1 MAGFF
6 DSFLNRLVPGDQ
18 FSRDDKK
25 GLLSRGLLE
34 AGLTALA
41 TPTGTGSGLMGV
53 SRGLLGGLGG
63 VREGAQDMEQGRMRQ
78 AMFGQ
83 QQAEADAKKAQLAQ
97 QARIAELQRAA
108 FNPDGTVNPQG
119 MAMFRAE
126 FPMEAIT
133 FNKAADPQEQLPA
146 AVREALYFAENPAAL
161 ATYQQMYSAKNPTTL
176 QWVPGM
182 GAGYDGRTNTFVSAP
197 GGGGGSAPPA
207 APPQPSPGA
216 LQPPSVDD
224 AIANIEL
231 TEGPLDPQVKAEL
244 RRQML
249 AGGNVDVPA
258 GPAATTPPPR
268 MNPIVMANDAPLTVV
283 GPARAWWTTATPEQ
297 RQEYLD
303 RESGAAPAISSAR
316 PTEDMSKA
324 AGWLSQAQLA
334 VQNMKAAISA
344 DPEANQATITERIAG
359 VVPFAGDILERGVQS
374 APRQQYVNAAS
385 SLSEAVLR
393 AATGA
398 GVNADEAAQK
408 VRELTPQ
415 IGDKPETIQQKMVM
429 AENYLRALEARA
441 GAAAIDSPGAAPQ
454 PPNVGEVKNGYR
466 YIGGDPA
473 QQMSWEKV

>member
-34 AGLTALA
+34 AGLTTLA

-83 QQAEADAKKAQLAQ
+83 QKAKADAEQAQLAQ
-97 QARIAELQRAA
+97 AARVNELRRGAY
-108 FNPDGTVNPQG
+108 NPDGTINPQG
-119 MAMFRAE
+119 MMAFRTE
-126 FPMEAIT
+126 FPMEAIE
-133 FNKAADPQEQLPA
+133 FDKAANPQAELPSD
-146 AVREALYFAENPAAL
+146 VRMALYAKENPDIIPILSAINGAKAPPNL
-161 ATYQQMYSAKNPTTL
+161 QYQAGLGMAYDPRGNNFVPVNGGMPSMGTPTMP
-176 QWVPGM
+176 QPARSVEIASP
-182 GAGYDGRTNTFVSAP
+182 P
-197 GGGGGSAPPA
+197 GGSADAGMTDAYSLLPESEKAKAAALIDAGQLFQIQGGRVVPSGGAPQAGWTDEPSQPA
-207 APPQPSPGA
+207 
-216 LQPPSVDD
+216 
-224 AIANIEL
+224 
-231 TEGPLDPQVKAEL
+231 
-244 RRQML
+244 
-249 AGGNVDVPA
+249 
-258 GPAATTPPPR
+258 
-268 MNPIVMANDAPLTVV
+268 MNPVVMSPEAPLEIT
-283 GPARAWWTTATPEQ
+283 GPDRAFWRTATPEK

-303 RESGAAPAISSAR
+303 RKAGAAPAISSAR

-334 VQNMKAAISA
+334 VQNMKAAIGA

-441 GAAAIDSPGAAPQ
+441 GNAALPAPGAA
-454 PPNVGEVKNGYR
+454 GAGWKIEVVK
-466 YIGGDPA
+466 
-473 QQMSWEKV
+473 